1 MTKNS
6 RFAAAALAILIL
18 VPSSSLASQA
28 GPFPVPRNRADLERA
43 LTEQA
48 GAVKGRIGVYVKHV
62 ESGESVGIREG
73 ERFQLASVFKIP
85 VLLTLYKQ
93 IHLGKLSLD
102 DRIMFEEKMKTF
114 GSGLM
119 AAMKPGL
126 NISIQDLQLL
136 MMARSDNT
144 ATDIL
149 FRLVTPQAINDYM
162 TELGLTDTTI
172 DYDTRQLI
180 LAYLGLDPVKPL
192 TIAELERLPDSVW
205 TDKDRLAAEEA
216 FAASIHNTST
226 PREIGL
232 LLEKCVK
239 GEIVD
244 RATSDLALATM
255 KHHTGSELILRY
267 LPMSTEIAR
276 KGGSL
281 ARSGENT
288 VLLDSGVVWLPE
300 NAGTLVI
307 CLFGNDLREV
317 HYEIKHKMGMMARAA
332 YDYFLVKNRKPG
344 KS

>member
-6 RFAAAALAILIL
+6 RFAAAVLAFLIF
-18 VPSSSLASQA
+18 VPSFALASQA
-28 GPFPVPRNRADLERA
+28 SSFPVPRTRADLERT
-43 LTEQA
+43 LNEQA
-48 GAVKGRIGVYVKHV
+48 GAIKGRVSVYVKHV

-93 IHLGKLSLD
+93 IHLGKVSLD

-119 AAMKPGL
+119 TAMKPGL
-126 NISIQDLQLL
+126 NISVQDLQLL

-149 FRLVTPQAINDYM
+149 FHLVTPQAVNSYM
-162 TELGLTDTTI
+162 AELGLTETTI

-180 LAYLGLDPVKPL
+180 LAYLGLDPAKSL
-192 TIAELERLPDSVW
+192 TIAELDRLPASAW
-205 TDKDRLAAEEA
+205 TDKGRLAAEKA
-216 FAASIHNTST
+216 FESSTHNTST

-239 GEIVD
+239 GEVVD
-244 RATSDLALATM
+244 RATSDLVLATM
-255 KHHTGSELILRY
+255 KHHTGAELILRY

-281 ARSGENT
+281 ARGGENT
-288 VLLDSGVVWLPE
+288 VLLDSGVVWLPA

-317 HYEIKHKMGMMARAA
+317 HYELKHKMGMMARAA
-332 YDYFLVKNRKPG
+332 YDYFLEKNKKPAR
-344 KS
+344 S